1 MFTEKQYLVI
11 WQLSDNE
18 QSREN
23 TPIDVEFQKGI
34 TYSAKQRYDMIVKK
48 LKKKINQVDN
58 DYVTIVGIFKL

>member
-23 TPIDVEFQKGI
+23 TPIDVEFEKGI
-34 TYSAKQRYDMIVKK
+34 PYSAKQKYDMIVKK
-48 LKKKINQVDN
+48 LQKKINEVDN